1 VCGAAVARDPKA
13 GAERL
18 ERVARLLGKSIALER
33 RWAEQGAPIAVATF
47 LLVMSYFLEP
57 GILSQPRKRTDSY
70 DNVERKPCAYAPLQ
84 QRIVARSG
92 N

>member
-1 VCGAAVARDPKA
+1 MGRT
-13 GAERL
+13 
-18 ERVARLLGKSIALER
+18 
-33 RWAEQGAPIAVATF
+33 GAPIAVATF

-70 DNVERKPCAYAPLQ
+70 YVERKPCAYAPLHR
-84 QRIVARSG
+84 RIVARSG